1 MPAFFRLRFGVWL
14 CAFGLLAGSAQAA
27 AHTDPNPAPPAA
39 PFPPA
44 PNALPDAATRAA
56 DFAAWRE
63 QLRLDAL
70 SRGISQHTFD
80 LALADFQPILRVIE
94 LDQRQPEF
102 VDTFWN
108 YLDRRID
115 ARRLVQA
122 HTHLREQ
129 KPLLKQIQAR
139 YGIPPQLL
147 VAFWGMETNFGKTT
161 GSFQVPH
168 ALATLAWD
176 NRRSGFFRNELLNA
190 LSILEQEHV
199 ALEDMK
205 GSWAGAM
212 GQMQFMPSTFL
223 NYGVDADGDGR
234 KDLWQSLPD
243 AFHSA
248 ANYLHRIGWNANE
261 IWGRE
266 VKLPQGFEYEA
277 ARLDIRKP
285 LREWSRMGVRQADG
299 KPLSKS
305 AITGAIVLPQGHE
318 GPAFLVY
325 RNFDVIMQWN
335 RSINYALAIGHL
347 ADRLNGAGPIK
358 LGRNADNRRL
368 TRDQLME
375 IQFLLGNLGFDPG
388 DIDGVPGS
396 KTRLAIRA
404 YQKSAGLPVDGH
416 ASASLLEYMQR
427 AAPAGA

>member
-1 MPAFFRLRFGVWL
+1 VPLFLRLRIGVWL
-14 CAFGLLAGSAQAA
+14 CAFGLLAGSVHAA
-27 AHTDPNPAPPAA
+27 AHTDPNPAPPTA

-44 PNALPDAATRAA
+44 PNALPDATTRAA

-70 SRGISQHTFD
+70 NRGISQYTFD
-80 LALADFQPILRVIE
+80 LALAEFQPILRVIE

-122 HTHLREQ
+122 HAHLREQ
-129 KPLLKQIQAR
+129 KTLLKQIQAR

-147 VAFWGMETNFGKTT
+147 VSFWGMETNFGKTT

-176 NRRSGFFRNELLNA
+176 NRRSAFFRNELLNA

-199 ALEDMK
+199 TLDDMK

-248 ANYLHRIGWNANE
+248 ANYLNRIGWRADE

-266 VKLPQGFEYEA
+266 VMLPNGFDCEA
-277 ARLDIRKP
+277 ARLDNRKP
-285 LREWSRMGVRQADG
+285 LREWSRLGVRQADG
-299 KPLSKS
+299 KPLSKA
-305 AITGAIVLPQGHE
+305 AISGAIVLPQGHD

-335 RSINYALAIGHL
+335 RSINYALAISHL

-404 YQKSAGLPVDGH
+404 FQKSAGLPVDGH
-416 ASASLLEYMQR
+416 ASASLLEYMQK